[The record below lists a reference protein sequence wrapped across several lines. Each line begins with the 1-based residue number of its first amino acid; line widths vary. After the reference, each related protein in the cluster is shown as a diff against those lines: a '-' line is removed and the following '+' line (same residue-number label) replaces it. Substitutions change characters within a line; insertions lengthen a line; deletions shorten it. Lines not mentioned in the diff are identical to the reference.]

1 MPESHS
7 RILKNTF
14 SQALDF
20 LLFSNIF
27 IALCAVA
34 QAKVTYHLLGAECDK
49 HVLGILF
56 FSTIALYNFST
67 FMSKPA
73 QPQKSPFRRV
83 RWVYGNY
90 RLIITL
96 TLIAIIS
103 LIVLTLFL
111 SAASQVLLL
120 FLGVIAISYNL
131 PLFSIG
137 DKRFGLRNVPGLKLF
152 LIALIWSLSCVLLPI
167 VELGN
172 NQSVMISANDTIL
185 LIAKRFLLI
194 AAITVP
200 FDIRD
205 LFQDKSYD
213 LKTIPVILGERK
225 SYLVC
230 QILLA
235 AYLTLLFLFT
245 RQFNADFFALTLT
258 IFLTGWLIFKSE
270 WKKNEYYYFLYLDG
284 IMILQFLMLYLFS
297 LPNQY

>member
-1 MPESHS
+1 MSEPSS
-7 RILKNTF
+7 SFLRKTF
-14 SQALDF
+14 YKALDF

-27 IALCAVA
+27 IALCAIA
-34 QAKVTYHLLGAECDK
+34 QAKVTYLLLGAECDV

-73 QPQKSPFRRV
+73 QPKKSPFRRV

-103 LIVLTLFL
+103 LIVITLFL

-120 FLGVIAISYNL
+120 FLGVIAVAYNL

-167 VELGN
+167 VELGSS
-172 NQSVMISANDTIL
+172 QSVVISASDTIL
-185 LIAKRFLLI
+185 LIAKRFLFI

-205 LFQDKSYD
+205 LYQDRSFD
-213 LKTIPVILGERK
+213 LKTIPVVLGERK
-225 SYLVC
+225 SYWVC
-230 QILLA
+230 QGFLI
-235 AYLTLLFLFT
+235 AYLTLLILFT
-245 RQFNADFFALTLT
+245 KQFNVDFFALSLT
-258 IFLTGWLIFKSE
+258 IILTGWLIFKSE
-270 WKKNEYYYFLYLDG
+270 WKKDEYYYFFYLDG
-284 IMILQFLMLYLFS
+284 VMILQFVMLYLFN
-297 LPNQY
+297 LPH